1 MGEIAGS
8 EIDGIQGHQEADGI
22 FLFAKVMTVGIKL
35 GAGYF
40 FHWQR
45 SGIGGNAAVIYP
57 DTGGPICNFAA
68 ASAYAVKYIV
78 GS

>member
-1 MGEIAGS
+1 
-8 EIDGIQGHQEADGI
+8 
-22 FLFAKVMTVGIKL
+22 MTVGIKL

-40 FHWQR
+40 FHRQR

-57 DTGGPICNFAA
+57 DPGGPICNIAA
-68 ASAYAVKYIV
+68 AAAYAAKDIV